1 MVIAADHLVAGRYRL
16 RHEIARGG
24 MAEVWEAEDS
34 VLGRA
39 VAVKVL
45 LPELAADPSF
55 LERFRREAISAARL
69 AHPNVVGIFDTGLDD
84 GVAFIVMELVDGTTL
99 RETLLERG
107 ALPPAEAIDIAAQV
121 AGPSSTPTRP
131 ASSIAT
137 SSRPTSC
144 CAATGG

>member
-1 MVIAADHLVAGRYRL
+1 MIAADHLVAGRYRL

-84 GVAFIVMELVDGTTL
+84 GLAFIVMELVDGTTL

-107 ALPPAEAIDIAAQV
+107 ALRRPRPSTSPPRWR
-121 AGPSSTPTRP
+121 GPSSTPTRP

-144 CAATGG
+144 CAGTGG